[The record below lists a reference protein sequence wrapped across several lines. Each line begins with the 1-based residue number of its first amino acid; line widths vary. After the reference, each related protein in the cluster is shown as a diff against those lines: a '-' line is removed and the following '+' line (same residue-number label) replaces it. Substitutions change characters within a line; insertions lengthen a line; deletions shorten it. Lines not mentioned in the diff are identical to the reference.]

1 MFNNISMI
9 QQQVK
14 SNNFKVFLN
23 IPLNHRNAKV
33 EMTSD
38 EWRMVCLEMEKRTK
52 NPQFEK
58 NKEKV
63 FLNILLYGKQARLA
77 LSEKEFITFHNII
90 LEFNDDNPKKISDSV
105 SFETKIQKRSAHVK
119 MNKCEFVRWLCLV
132 ESISLIEEKCAEMKV
147 RMSDDFWI
155 QPIAIQKYMDSR
167 YETML
172 DEVNHNEFGI
182 DTKHANLYI
191 LNKKKQFDEAEES
204 AEETEEINLNQLSCT
219 S

>member
-1 MFNNISMI
+1 MI
-9 QQQVK
+9 QQQIK
-14 SNNFKVFLN
+14 NNNFKVFLN
-23 IPLNHRNAKV
+23 IPLNNRTARV
-33 EMTSD
+33 EMTPD
-38 EWRMVCLEMEKRTK
+38 EWRMVCLEIEKRTK
-52 NPQFEK
+52 NPQLEK
-58 NKEKV
+58 NKEKIN
-63 FLNILLYGKQARLA
+63 LSLLLYGKRANLA
-77 LSEKEFITFHNII
+77 LSEKEFITLHNII

-105 SFETKIQKRSAHVK
+105 SFNTKIQKRDAHVK

-132 ESISLIEEKCAEMKV
+132 ESISLIEEKCADMKV

-191 LNKKKQFDEAEES
+191 LNKKKQFDDVDES
-204 AEETEEINLNQLSCT
+204 AEEVEEIEVVDQAQLSCT